1 MRKKLFFTSFCFFL
15 TMITGFA
22 QSLDISGTWVLN
34 LEKSQL
40 EAKSEGFTGSK
51 FIISQKGEKFYLTRY
66 HYYGERSNKISF
78 KMKADGKT
86 RPVKLL
92 FRGKLEPAPTTIKAS
107 IWKKNF
113 SNIVDYSFGATQ
125 NELIADEVMKSKHDN
140 HHNIW
145 VFDKVITET
154 PK

>member
-1 MRKKLFFTSFCFFL
+1 MRNKLFVTTSCVLL
-15 TMITGFA
+15 TLSTGFA
-22 QSLDISGTWVLN
+22 QSIDISGTWILN

-40 EAKSEGFTGSK
+40 EAKSEGFTASK
-51 FIISQKGEKFYLTRY
+51 FIISQMGEKFYLTRY

-107 IWKKNF
+107 IWKNNF
-113 SNIVDYSFGATQ
+113 SNIVDYSFGSTQ

-154 PK
+154 VK

>member
-1 MRKKLFFTSFCFFL
+1 MRNKLFVTTICVLL
-15 TMITGFA
+15 TLTTGFA
-22 QSLDISGTWVLN
+22 QSIDISGTWILN

-92 FRGKLEPAPTTIKAS
+92 FRGKLEPAPTTKKA
-107 IWKKNF
+107 IPTIVF
-113 SNIVDYSFGATQ
+113 SSLVQTSQCAISSNS
-125 NELIADEVMKSKHDN
+125 E
-140 HHNIW
+140 
-145 VFDKVITET
+145 
-154 PK
+154 

>member
-1 MRKKLFFTSFCFFL
+1 MRKKLFFTSFCFVL
-15 TMITGFA
+15 TIITSFA

-34 LEKSQL
+34 LEKSKL
-40 EAKSEGFTGSK
+40 EVKSEGFTGSK

-113 SNIVDYSFGATQ
+113 SNIVDYSFGSSQ

>member
-1 MRKKLFFTSFCFFL
+1 MRFKHLFTSICFVL
-15 TMITGFA
+15 TFSAGFA
-22 QSLDISGTWVLN
+22 QSIDISGTWVLN

-107 IWKKNF
+107 IWKNNF
-113 SNIVDYSFGATQ
+113 SNIVDYSFGSSQ

-145 VFDKVITET
+145 VFDKVIIET
-154 PK
+154 TK

>member
-1 MRKKLFFTSFCFFL
+1 MRNKLFVTTICVLL
-15 TMITGFA
+15 TLTTGFA
-22 QSLDISGTWVLN
+22 QSIDISGTWILN

-107 IWKKNF
+107 IWKNNF
-113 SNIVDYSFGATQ
+113 SNIVDYSFGSTQ

-145 VFDKVITET
+145 VFDKVNKET
-154 PK
+154 VK